1 MRRSA
6 VRLSILIVT
15 TIVYLLFGAGEGLA
29 RVGAARPA
37 NPRVLLLTRG
47 GTRGV

>member
-15 TIVYLLFGAGEGLA
+15 TIVYLSFGAGEGLA

-37 NPRVLLLTRG
+37 NPRGVATRVG
-47 GTRGV
+47 C